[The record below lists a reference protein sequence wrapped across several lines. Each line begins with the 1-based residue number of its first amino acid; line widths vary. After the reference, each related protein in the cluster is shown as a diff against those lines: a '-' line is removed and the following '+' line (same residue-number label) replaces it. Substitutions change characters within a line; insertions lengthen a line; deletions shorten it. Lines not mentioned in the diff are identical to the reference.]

1 MPYGNGTG
9 PSGMGSRTGRGFGF
23 CSGFPYPGYSV
34 GPGFGGGRGR
44 GFGRGF
50 GWRAG
55 FRPGF
60 GPFDYSF
67 PEPYD
72 YSPDQ
77 EKDFLKHQIS
87 AMEKTIENLKTRLD
101 EVDKKE

>member
-34 GPGFGGGRGR
+34 GPGFGRGL
-44 GFGRGF
+44 

-55 FRPGF
+55 FRLGF